1 MNPCIAIID
10 HNTLSSIA
18 LQNILTDNFRNV
30 EIYAYGTMN
39 DFIKDSNRHFIHF
52 FVSSDIMFRH
62 IDEFET
68 LRNQTTVL
76 SEGEDR
82 RFCKAGYNVLDISL
96 SEDEI
101 IGKILKI
108 RLVSRYEDND
118 LNCGKRERNS
128 GEELS
133 PREKDVLKLMVKGLI
148 NKEIAESLGISMTT
162 VIFHRNNI
170 CEKLQTRSLGRLTI
184 FAVLSGIIDI
194 NEI

>member
-1 MNPCIAIID
+1 
-10 HNTLSSIA
+10 
-18 LQNILTDNFRNV
+18 
-30 EIYAYGTMN
+30 
-39 DFIKDSNRHFIHF
+39 
-52 FVSSDIMFRH
+52 MFRH

-118 LNCGKRERNS
+118 LNCGKR
-128 GEELS
+128 
-133 PREKDVLKLMVKGLI
+133 V
-148 NKEIAESLGISMTT
+148 
-162 VIFHRNNI
+162 
-170 CEKLQTRSLGRLTI
+170 RSLFHLRPARIFIFKTCPNLIREIKSYRYAEGDRPRKVDDHALDELRYYVMSKPRPKEETITSSNSPIARDKRRLVRELNRTRGGRKR
-184 FAVLSGIIDI
+184 
-194 NEI
+194 

>member
-30 EIYAYGTMN
+30 EICAYGTMN

-68 LRNQTTVL
+68 LRSQTTVL

-82 RFCKAGYNVLDISL
+82 RFCKAGYNVLDISM
-96 SEDEI
+96 SENEI
-101 IGKILKI
+101 TGKLLKI
-108 RLVSRYEDND
+108 QLVSRYEDND
-118 LNCGKRERNS
+118 LNCGKRERNT

-133 PREKDVLKLMVKGLI
+133 PREKEVLKLMVKGLI
-148 NKEIAESLGISMTT
+148 NKEIAETLGISMTT